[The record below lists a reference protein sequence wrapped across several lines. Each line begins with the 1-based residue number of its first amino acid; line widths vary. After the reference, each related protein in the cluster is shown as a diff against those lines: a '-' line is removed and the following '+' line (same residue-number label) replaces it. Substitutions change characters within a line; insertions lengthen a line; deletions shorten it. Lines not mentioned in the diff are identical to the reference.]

1 MRSRNRARRL
11 EERMRDLAV
20 QTLANGGHGG
30 GRIMIL
36 VVLLLIIV
44 ALVVGWVLYA
54 RRTRRNQRQA
64 GLR

>member
-1 MRSRNRARRL
+1 MQ
-11 EERMRDLAV
+11 ELAA
-20 QTLANGGHGG
+20 QALASGGHGG

-44 ALVVGWVLYA
+44 ALVAGWVLYA
-54 RRTRRNQRQA
+54 RRIRRNQRQS